1 MTTQKP
7 ESFTY
12 WLKLVAQIVIPRKGD
27 WRDRYYMDSDESIH
41 VLQGIFLTL
50 IRLLVLVTFPV
61 SVPILALIALYFDHR
76 RNAALRK
83 YRAGLRGLRRQ
94 GETNE

>member
-1 MTTQKP
+1 MTTKP

-12 WLKLVAQIVIPRKGD
+12 WLKLVASATIPRKGD

-50 IRLLVLVTFPV
+50 IRLIVLVTFPV
-61 SVPILALIALYFDHR
+61 SVTGAALIAFYFDRR
-76 RNAALRK
+76 RNVALRK
-83 YRAGLRGLRRQ
+83 YRAGLRAMQKQ
-94 GETNE
+94 GEHE

>member
-1 MTTQKP
+1 MTTKP

-12 WLKLVAQIVIPRKGD
+12 WLKLVAQSVIPRKGD

-41 VLQGIFLTL
+41 VMQGIFLTL

-61 SVPILALIALYFDHR
+61 SVPVLALIALYFDRR
-76 RNAALRK
+76 RNVALRK
-83 YRAGLRGLRRQ
+83 YRAGLRAMQKQ
-94 GETNE
+94 GEHE

>member
-41 VLQGIFLTL
+41 VLHGIFLTL
-50 IRLLVLVTFPV
+50 IRLLVLFTFPV
-61 SVPILALIALYFDHR
+61 SVPVLSLVAFYFDRR